1 MMDRAGSGGGG
12 GNPAATGFARI
23 TMSNV
28 PIGVA
33 FIVGDY
39 PFHEVARIA
48 LEAPAH
54 HLRHR
59 AQAELIEWRR

>member
-1 MMDRAGSGGGG
+1 
-12 GNPAATGFARI
+12 
-23 TMSNV
+23 MSNV